1 MPVIPELL
9 TRSGGQPDAAEL
21 ERRLLAGEPLLA
33 ESANHRMQVVDVLE
47 SYGVVLD
54 AYSRNLIYQA
64 ERQFL
69 NPLPIFKYLDGDHSL
84 AKIWRHLIHDRIN
97 FEYAEYC
104 MRSMLWHGT
113 GGLDAYLDSEEFQQ
127 NCAAIIQQKTKRDPL
142 LAALNPLFPDFLPE
156 LIRTAATTHALGQFW
171 RVMSDLFL
179 DLAVADQ
186 QGRLASIDDVVEFI
200 KAGLVAAAAN
210 PISYG
215 VTVAGQAF
223 WVLPPQA
230 NLTFLMD
237 VAVPYVEAVF
247 LRGTPFLGTV
257 SFNAQ
262 ARQIPPDQGAFAYGA
277 LYADPLPSMGAGI
290 PPSLLM
296 QDMYRHLPSRLHAW
310 YHTQGRGEGDVRV
323 KICMSFQKAMFCVTN
338 AAIRGTFPHPLS
350 SVDPGERAANQA
362 YAAAW
367 SGRLSQARTDC
378 LSVLDEAS
386 PEDAGAVVPRRTQ
399 GVT

>member
-9 TRSGGQPDAAEL
+9 TRSGGQPSAQEL
-21 ERRLLAGEPLLA
+21 ERRLLAGETLLA
-33 ESANHRMQVVDVLE
+33 ESPLHCLQVVDVLE

-69 NPLPIFKYLDGDHSL
+69 NPFPIFKYLDGDRRL

-113 GGLDAYLDSEEFQQ
+113 GGLDQYLDGDAFRSH
-127 NCAAIIQQKTKRDPL
+127 CAAIIRRKTSRDPL
-142 LAALNPLFPDFLPE
+142 LALLHPLFPDFLPE

-171 RVMSDLFL
+171 RVMSDLFI
-179 DLAVADQ
+179 DLAKAEQSGGVD
-186 QGRLASIDDVVEFI
+186 SIEAVVEFI

-210 PISYG
+210 PITFAVVIGGES
-215 VTVAGQAF
+215 F
-223 WVLPPQA
+223 WVLPPEA
-230 NLTFLMD
+230 GLTFLGD

-262 ARQIPPDQGAFAYGA
+262 AQQIPSEQADFAYGA
-277 LYADPLPSMGAGI
+277 LYADPLPTMGAGI

-296 QDMYRHLPSRLHAW
+296 QDMYRHLPDRLHRW
-310 YHTQGRGEGDVRV
+310 YEQDGRGEGDVRV

-338 AAIRGTFPHPLS
+338 AAIRGTFPHPLNS
-350 SVDPGERAANQA
+350 ADEAQQAANRA
-362 YAAAW
+362 YAQAW
-367 SGRLSQARTDC
+367 AKRLSRARTDC
-378 LSVLDEAS
+378 LDAPAQPEGLAEEA
-386 PEDAGAVVPRRTQ
+386 
-399 GVT
+399 